1 LITNT
6 QNSIGYTYDEK
17 EKKFVAIDKNQLLER
32 IIVERTED
40 ISSFHELLEDK
51 LDDKTKK
58 MIDKYIDKINND
70 EEFMDF
76 KKKDIKLIIYNNR
89 DKVLSK
95 GTQELEI
102 VV

>member
-1 LITNT
+1 MENL
-6 QNSIGYTYDEK
+6 D
-17 EKKFVAIDKNQLLER
+17 KFTKFILLE
-32 IIVERTED
+32 EYYYDNLGGNLD
-40 ISSFHELLEDK
+40 ILFQCVNELEIFIEYSRYYDIFKSGLDK
-51 LDDKTKK
+51 F
-58 MIDKYIDKINND
+58 KYIDKINND

-89 DKVLSK
+89 DKVMTK